1 VRHLGPLRAAAL
13 APYVWLFPAP
23 LGVAVPSP
31 LSAVVPAPLRTV
43 VPDPWCAAILALA
56 RGRPGSSARDPDP
69 ARSPS
74 WLAQRVSARAV
85 IKFQFN

>member
-1 VRHLGPLRAAAL
+1 
-13 APYVWLFPAP
+13 
-23 LGVAVPSP
+23 VAVPGP
-31 LSAVVPAPLRTV
+31 LSAVVPAPLGAAALPLDAAVPGPLRAV

-56 RGRPGSSARDPDP
+56 RGRPGSSARGPYP

-74 WLAQRVSARAV
+74 RLAQRVSARAV